1 MPFTSIRWK
10 IMLAF
15 LLIVGVSYYLV
26 ATSLIG
32 LVGDSLFSDRMRQ
45 DHAAADKLAAELGP
59 LYAERD
65 MEKAQQLLES
75 AGGELGGRL
84 MLLDQ
89 SGKVQLDTFCE
100 LNGSRLELPEV
111 VSVLSMGSASDY
123 GVHRLDDN
131 GGENRL
137 AAMAA
142 CLTTPTREWVAYCT
156 SALTA
161 DGVVQGVLLYSSPVQ
176 EMMDRL
182 SSLQTRMVAYFLIAA
197 AAAMVIALIFSRVL
211 TRPIVSLT
219 KSIQRMGH
227 GDLSVRV
234 PVKGSGELRRLS
246 ETFNTMSEKLQMLDT
261 SRNQFVSNASH
272 ELKTPLATMKILLEN
287 IIYQPE
293 MDAEM
298 RTEFLTDINKEID
311 RLNSIISDL
320 LTLVSMDSKA
330 MRLNR
335 TTFSLAQVITDTAH
349 RLQPVAGE
357 PSSGIEA
364 GLERPLR
371 NVRRL
376 RQADAGGVQPDGKR
390 HQVYAGGR
398 RHQGAADPLRPGRG
412 DDRHRQRPR
421 HSPGGSG
428 PYLRPLLPGGQG
440 PQPGDR
446 RHGSGPEHRAPDGA
460 DARRQRVRGKRR
472 RQGFHFYRGT
482 AHPSGMSQ
490 GETFMKGNRKRRGML
505 AVLLAALC
513 GLLCSCTRAANPL
526 VQAEATP
533 LPGVEQRLH
542 AATAAEDNAASW
554 DVVLY
559 FRYLDYSMLAGE
571 SRTLTVRKDESSEAA
586 LVRALLA
593 GPSAGEMNL
602 RRALGEDVGLKEV
615 TASGDMLF
623 ITLTNSLLR
632 DGIPDGWRSDEFWAE
647 GSPCPPPAGH
657 GQHCGHGDGES
668 ALHPGADFDRR
679 GESAAIR
686 LDRSYYLTGEQGP
699 ADPLSRDE
707 SLLLSPY
714 NTAALL
720 MEAWRSRDFDTIYD
734 FTVAEDLPVPEQ
746 FRAEIDAAPSL
757 SDYTLTAGMVNGER
771 AALNVDAS
779 LLTDGASTA
788 LEAWPLT
795 LEKQGGVW
803 KIPLETLRRL
813 MGL

>member
-1 MPFTSIRWK
+1 
-10 IMLAF
+10 
-15 LLIVGVSYYLV
+15 
-26 ATSLIG
+26 
-32 LVGDSLFSDRMRQ
+32 
-45 DHAAADKLAAELGP
+45 
-59 LYAERD
+59 
-65 MEKAQQLLES
+65 
-75 AGGELGGRL
+75 
-84 MLLDQ
+84 
-89 SGKVQLDTFCE
+89 
-100 LNGSRLELPEV
+100 
-111 VSVLSMGSASDY
+111 
-123 GVHRLDDN
+123 
-131 GGENRL
+131 
-137 AAMAA
+137 
-142 CLTTPTREWVAYCT
+142 
-156 SALTA
+156 
-161 DGVVQGVLLYSSPVQ
+161 
-176 EMMDRL
+176 
-182 SSLQTRMVAYFLIAA
+182 
-197 AAAMVIALIFSRVL
+197 
-211 TRPIVSLT
+211 
-219 KSIQRMGH
+219 
-227 GDLSVRV
+227 
-234 PVKGSGELRRLS
+234 
-246 ETFNTMSEKLQMLDT
+246 
-261 SRNQFVSNASH
+261 
-272 ELKTPLATMKILLEN
+272 
-287 IIYQPE
+287 
-293 MDAEM
+293 
-298 RTEFLTDINKEID
+298 
-311 RLNSIISDL
+311 
-320 LTLVSMDSKA
+320 
-330 MRLNR
+330 
-335 TTFSLAQVITDTAH
+335 
-349 RLQPVAGE
+349 
-357 PSSGIEA
+357 
-364 GLERPLR
+364 
-371 NVRRL
+371 
-376 RQADAGGVQPDGKR
+376 
-390 HQVYAGGR
+390 
-398 RHQGAADPLRPGRG
+398 
-412 DDRHRQRPR
+412 
-421 HSPGGSG
+421 
-428 PYLRPLLPGGQG
+428 
-440 PQPGDR
+440 
-446 RHGSGPEHRAPDGA
+446 
-460 DARRQRVRGKRR
+460 
-472 RQGFHFYRGT
+472 
-482 AHPSGMSQ
+482 
-490 GETFMKGNRKRRGML
+490 MKGNRKRRGML

-647 GSPCPPPAGH
+647 EAPVRCRLAMASIADTVMENLPYTRV
-657 GQHCGHGDGES
+657 QILIDG
-668 ALHPGADFDRR
+668 

-757 SDYTLTAGMVNGER
+757 LDYTLTAGMVNGER

>member
-1 MPFTSIRWK
+1 
-10 IMLAF
+10 
-15 LLIVGVSYYLV
+15 
-26 ATSLIG
+26 
-32 LVGDSLFSDRMRQ
+32 
-45 DHAAADKLAAELGP
+45 
-59 LYAERD
+59 
-65 MEKAQQLLES
+65 
-75 AGGELGGRL
+75 
-84 MLLDQ
+84 
-89 SGKVQLDTFCE
+89 
-100 LNGSRLELPEV
+100 
-111 VSVLSMGSASDY
+111 
-123 GVHRLDDN
+123 
-131 GGENRL
+131 
-137 AAMAA
+137 
-142 CLTTPTREWVAYCT
+142 
-156 SALTA
+156 
-161 DGVVQGVLLYSSPVQ
+161 
-176 EMMDRL
+176 
-182 SSLQTRMVAYFLIAA
+182 
-197 AAAMVIALIFSRVL
+197 
-211 TRPIVSLT
+211 
-219 KSIQRMGH
+219 
-227 GDLSVRV
+227 
-234 PVKGSGELRRLS
+234 
-246 ETFNTMSEKLQMLDT
+246 
-261 SRNQFVSNASH
+261 
-272 ELKTPLATMKILLEN
+272 
-287 IIYQPE
+287 
-293 MDAEM
+293 
-298 RTEFLTDINKEID
+298 
-311 RLNSIISDL
+311 
-320 LTLVSMDSKA
+320 
-330 MRLNR
+330 
-335 TTFSLAQVITDTAH
+335 
-349 RLQPVAGE
+349 
-357 PSSGIEA
+357 
-364 GLERPLR
+364 
-371 NVRRL
+371 
-376 RQADAGGVQPDGKR
+376 
-390 HQVYAGGR
+390 
-398 RHQGAADPLRPGRG
+398 
-412 DDRHRQRPR
+412 
-421 HSPGGSG
+421 
-428 PYLRPLLPGGQG
+428 
-440 PQPGDR
+440 
-446 RHGSGPEHRAPDGA
+446 
-460 DARRQRVRGKRR
+460 
-472 RQGFHFYRGT
+472 
-482 AHPSGMSQ
+482 
-490 GETFMKGNRKRRGML
+490 MKGNRKRRGML

-632 DGIPDGWRSDEFWAE
+632 DGIPDGWHSDEFWAE
-647 GSPCPPPAGH
+647 EAPVRRRLAMASIADTVMENLPYTRV
-657 GQHCGHGDGES
+657 QILIDG
-668 ALHPGADFDRR
+668 

>member
-1 MPFTSIRWK
+1 
-10 IMLAF
+10 MLAF

-59 LYAERD
+59 LYAERE
-65 MEKAQQLLES
+65 MEKAQQLLEA

-123 GVHRLDDN
+123 GVHRLDEA
-131 GGENRL
+131 GGENSWLRWL
-137 AAMAA
+137 RPYDPNA
-142 CLTTPTREWVAYCT
+142 EWVAYCT

-349 RLQPVAGE
+349 RLQPVAE
-357 PSSGIEA
+357 SHHQELKLA
-364 GLERPLR
+364 LNDRCEMY
-371 NVRRL
+371 
-376 RQADAGGVQPDGKR
+376 ADCAKLT
-390 HQVYAGGR
+390 QVVYNLMENAIKYN
-398 RHQGAADPLRPGRG
+398 RPG
-412 DDRHRQRPR
+412 
-421 HSPGGSG
+421 
-428 PYLRPLLPGGQG
+428 
-440 PQPGDR
+440 
-446 RHGSGPEHRAPDGA
+446 
-460 DARRQRVRGKRR
+460 
-472 RQGFHFYRGT
+472 GFV
-482 AHPSGMSQ
+482 
-490 GETFMKGNRKRRGML
+490 KL
-505 AVLLAALC
+505 
-513 GLLCSCTRAANPL
+513 
-526 VQAEATP
+526 
-533 LPGVEQRLH
+533 
-542 AATAAEDNAASW
+542 
-554 DVVLY
+554 
-559 FRYLDYSMLAGE
+559 
-571 SRTLTVRKDESSEAA
+571 
-586 LVRALLA
+586 LLA
-593 GPSAGEMNL
+593 GDEKDCLLTVSDNGIGIPE
-602 RRALGEDVGLKEV
+602 
-615 TASGDMLF
+615 GDMPR
-623 ITLTNSLLR
+623 I
-632 DGIPDGWRSDEFWAE
+632 
-647 GSPCPPPAGH
+647 
-657 GQHCGHGDGES
+657 
-668 ALHPGADFDRR
+668 FDRFYR
-679 GESAAIR
+679 V
-686 LDRSYYLTGEQGP
+686 DK
-699 ADPLSRDE
+699 
-707 SLLLSPY
+707 
-714 NTAALL
+714 
-720 MEAWRSRDFDTIYD
+720 MRSRAAGGTGLGLSIAADTARRRGGSIEVRAREGGGTV
-734 FTVAEDLPVPEQ
+734 FTVRLPRCE
-746 FRAEIDAAPSL
+746 E
-757 SDYTLTAGMVNGER
+757 
-771 AALNVDAS
+771 
-779 LLTDGASTA
+779 
-788 LEAWPLT
+788 
-795 LEKQGGVW
+795 GGD
-803 KIPLETLRRL
+803 ET
-813 MGL
+813 

>member
-1 MPFTSIRWK
+1 
-10 IMLAF
+10 
-15 LLIVGVSYYLV
+15 
-26 ATSLIG
+26 
-32 LVGDSLFSDRMRQ
+32 
-45 DHAAADKLAAELGP
+45 
-59 LYAERD
+59 
-65 MEKAQQLLES
+65 
-75 AGGELGGRL
+75 
-84 MLLDQ
+84 
-89 SGKVQLDTFCE
+89 
-100 LNGSRLELPEV
+100 
-111 VSVLSMGSASDY
+111 
-123 GVHRLDDN
+123 
-131 GGENRL
+131 
-137 AAMAA
+137 
-142 CLTTPTREWVAYCT
+142 
-156 SALTA
+156 
-161 DGVVQGVLLYSSPVQ
+161 
-176 EMMDRL
+176 
-182 SSLQTRMVAYFLIAA
+182 
-197 AAAMVIALIFSRVL
+197 
-211 TRPIVSLT
+211 
-219 KSIQRMGH
+219 
-227 GDLSVRV
+227 
-234 PVKGSGELRRLS
+234 
-246 ETFNTMSEKLQMLDT
+246 
-261 SRNQFVSNASH
+261 
-272 ELKTPLATMKILLEN
+272 
-287 IIYQPE
+287 
-293 MDAEM
+293 
-298 RTEFLTDINKEID
+298 
-311 RLNSIISDL
+311 
-320 LTLVSMDSKA
+320 
-330 MRLNR
+330 
-335 TTFSLAQVITDTAH
+335 
-349 RLQPVAGE
+349 
-357 PSSGIEA
+357 
-364 GLERPLR
+364 
-371 NVRRL
+371 
-376 RQADAGGVQPDGKR
+376 
-390 HQVYAGGR
+390 
-398 RHQGAADPLRPGRG
+398 
-412 DDRHRQRPR
+412 
-421 HSPGGSG
+421 
-428 PYLRPLLPGGQG
+428 
-440 PQPGDR
+440 
-446 RHGSGPEHRAPDGA
+446 
-460 DARRQRVRGKRR
+460 
-472 RQGFHFYRGT
+472 
-482 AHPSGMSQ
+482 
-490 GETFMKGNRKRRGML
+490 MKGNRKRRGML
-505 AVLLAALC
+505 AFLLAALC

-559 FRYLDYSMLAGE
+559 FRYLDYPMLAGE
-571 SRTLTVRKDESSEAA
+571 NRTLTVRKDESSETA

-647 GSPCPPPAGH
+647 EAPVRRQLAMASIADTVMENLPYTRV
-657 GQHCGHGDGES
+657 QILIDG
-668 ALHPGADFDRR
+668 

>member
-1 MPFTSIRWK
+1 
-10 IMLAF
+10 
-15 LLIVGVSYYLV
+15 
-26 ATSLIG
+26 
-32 LVGDSLFSDRMRQ
+32 
-45 DHAAADKLAAELGP
+45 
-59 LYAERD
+59 
-65 MEKAQQLLES
+65 
-75 AGGELGGRL
+75 
-84 MLLDQ
+84 
-89 SGKVQLDTFCE
+89 
-100 LNGSRLELPEV
+100 
-111 VSVLSMGSASDY
+111 
-123 GVHRLDDN
+123 
-131 GGENRL
+131 
-137 AAMAA
+137 
-142 CLTTPTREWVAYCT
+142 
-156 SALTA
+156 
-161 DGVVQGVLLYSSPVQ
+161 
-176 EMMDRL
+176 
-182 SSLQTRMVAYFLIAA
+182 
-197 AAAMVIALIFSRVL
+197 
-211 TRPIVSLT
+211 
-219 KSIQRMGH
+219 
-227 GDLSVRV
+227 
-234 PVKGSGELRRLS
+234 
-246 ETFNTMSEKLQMLDT
+246 
-261 SRNQFVSNASH
+261 
-272 ELKTPLATMKILLEN
+272 
-287 IIYQPE
+287 
-293 MDAEM
+293 
-298 RTEFLTDINKEID
+298 
-311 RLNSIISDL
+311 
-320 LTLVSMDSKA
+320 
-330 MRLNR
+330 
-335 TTFSLAQVITDTAH
+335 
-349 RLQPVAGE
+349 
-357 PSSGIEA
+357 
-364 GLERPLR
+364 
-371 NVRRL
+371 
-376 RQADAGGVQPDGKR
+376 
-390 HQVYAGGR
+390 
-398 RHQGAADPLRPGRG
+398 
-412 DDRHRQRPR
+412 
-421 HSPGGSG
+421 
-428 PYLRPLLPGGQG
+428 
-440 PQPGDR
+440 
-446 RHGSGPEHRAPDGA
+446 
-460 DARRQRVRGKRR
+460 
-472 RQGFHFYRGT
+472 
-482 AHPSGMSQ
+482 
-490 GETFMKGNRKRRGML
+490 MKGNRKRRGML

-632 DGIPDGWRSDEFWAE
+632 DGIPDGWRLDEFWAE
-647 GSPCPPPAGH
+647 EAPVRRRLAMASIADTVMENLPYTRV
-657 GQHCGHGDGES
+657 QILIDG
-668 ALHPGADFDRR
+668 

>member
-1 MPFTSIRWK
+1 
-10 IMLAF
+10 
-15 LLIVGVSYYLV
+15 
-26 ATSLIG
+26 
-32 LVGDSLFSDRMRQ
+32 
-45 DHAAADKLAAELGP
+45 
-59 LYAERD
+59 
-65 MEKAQQLLES
+65 
-75 AGGELGGRL
+75 
-84 MLLDQ
+84 
-89 SGKVQLDTFCE
+89 
-100 LNGSRLELPEV
+100 
-111 VSVLSMGSASDY
+111 
-123 GVHRLDDN
+123 
-131 GGENRL
+131 
-137 AAMAA
+137 
-142 CLTTPTREWVAYCT
+142 
-156 SALTA
+156 
-161 DGVVQGVLLYSSPVQ
+161 
-176 EMMDRL
+176 
-182 SSLQTRMVAYFLIAA
+182 
-197 AAAMVIALIFSRVL
+197 
-211 TRPIVSLT
+211 
-219 KSIQRMGH
+219 
-227 GDLSVRV
+227 
-234 PVKGSGELRRLS
+234 
-246 ETFNTMSEKLQMLDT
+246 
-261 SRNQFVSNASH
+261 
-272 ELKTPLATMKILLEN
+272 
-287 IIYQPE
+287 
-293 MDAEM
+293 
-298 RTEFLTDINKEID
+298 
-311 RLNSIISDL
+311 
-320 LTLVSMDSKA
+320 
-330 MRLNR
+330 
-335 TTFSLAQVITDTAH
+335 
-349 RLQPVAGE
+349 
-357 PSSGIEA
+357 
-364 GLERPLR
+364 
-371 NVRRL
+371 
-376 RQADAGGVQPDGKR
+376 
-390 HQVYAGGR
+390 
-398 RHQGAADPLRPGRG
+398 
-412 DDRHRQRPR
+412 
-421 HSPGGSG
+421 
-428 PYLRPLLPGGQG
+428 
-440 PQPGDR
+440 
-446 RHGSGPEHRAPDGA
+446 
-460 DARRQRVRGKRR
+460 
-472 RQGFHFYRGT
+472 
-482 AHPSGMSQ
+482 
-490 GETFMKGNRKRRGML
+490 MKGNRKRRGML

-632 DGIPDGWRSDEFWAE
+632 DGIPDGWRSDGFWAE
-647 GSPCPPPAGH
+647 EAPVRRRLAMASIADTVMENLPYTRV
-657 GQHCGHGDGES
+657 QILIDG
-668 ALHPGADFDRR
+668 

>member
-1 MPFTSIRWK
+1 
-10 IMLAF
+10 
-15 LLIVGVSYYLV
+15 
-26 ATSLIG
+26 
-32 LVGDSLFSDRMRQ
+32 
-45 DHAAADKLAAELGP
+45 
-59 LYAERD
+59 
-65 MEKAQQLLES
+65 
-75 AGGELGGRL
+75 
-84 MLLDQ
+84 
-89 SGKVQLDTFCE
+89 
-100 LNGSRLELPEV
+100 
-111 VSVLSMGSASDY
+111 
-123 GVHRLDDN
+123 
-131 GGENRL
+131 
-137 AAMAA
+137 
-142 CLTTPTREWVAYCT
+142 
-156 SALTA
+156 
-161 DGVVQGVLLYSSPVQ
+161 
-176 EMMDRL
+176 
-182 SSLQTRMVAYFLIAA
+182 
-197 AAAMVIALIFSRVL
+197 
-211 TRPIVSLT
+211 
-219 KSIQRMGH
+219 
-227 GDLSVRV
+227 
-234 PVKGSGELRRLS
+234 
-246 ETFNTMSEKLQMLDT
+246 
-261 SRNQFVSNASH
+261 
-272 ELKTPLATMKILLEN
+272 
-287 IIYQPE
+287 
-293 MDAEM
+293 
-298 RTEFLTDINKEID
+298 
-311 RLNSIISDL
+311 
-320 LTLVSMDSKA
+320 
-330 MRLNR
+330 
-335 TTFSLAQVITDTAH
+335 
-349 RLQPVAGE
+349 
-357 PSSGIEA
+357 
-364 GLERPLR
+364 
-371 NVRRL
+371 
-376 RQADAGGVQPDGKR
+376 
-390 HQVYAGGR
+390 
-398 RHQGAADPLRPGRG
+398 
-412 DDRHRQRPR
+412 
-421 HSPGGSG
+421 
-428 PYLRPLLPGGQG
+428 
-440 PQPGDR
+440 
-446 RHGSGPEHRAPDGA
+446 
-460 DARRQRVRGKRR
+460 
-472 RQGFHFYRGT
+472 
-482 AHPSGMSQ
+482 
-490 GETFMKGNRKRRGML
+490 MKGNRKRRGML

-647 GSPCPPPAGH
+647 EAPVRRRLAMASIADTVMENLPYTRV
-657 GQHCGHGDGES
+657 QILIDG
-668 ALHPGADFDRR
+668 

-757 SDYTLTAGMVNGER
+757 SDYTLTAGMVNGDR
-771 AALNVDAS
+771 ATLNVDAS
-779 LLTDGASTA
+779 LLTDSASST

>member
-1 MPFTSIRWK
+1 
-10 IMLAF
+10 
-15 LLIVGVSYYLV
+15 
-26 ATSLIG
+26 
-32 LVGDSLFSDRMRQ
+32 
-45 DHAAADKLAAELGP
+45 
-59 LYAERD
+59 
-65 MEKAQQLLES
+65 
-75 AGGELGGRL
+75 
-84 MLLDQ
+84 
-89 SGKVQLDTFCE
+89 
-100 LNGSRLELPEV
+100 
-111 VSVLSMGSASDY
+111 
-123 GVHRLDDN
+123 
-131 GGENRL
+131 
-137 AAMAA
+137 
-142 CLTTPTREWVAYCT
+142 
-156 SALTA
+156 
-161 DGVVQGVLLYSSPVQ
+161 
-176 EMMDRL
+176 
-182 SSLQTRMVAYFLIAA
+182 
-197 AAAMVIALIFSRVL
+197 
-211 TRPIVSLT
+211 
-219 KSIQRMGH
+219 
-227 GDLSVRV
+227 
-234 PVKGSGELRRLS
+234 
-246 ETFNTMSEKLQMLDT
+246 
-261 SRNQFVSNASH
+261 
-272 ELKTPLATMKILLEN
+272 
-287 IIYQPE
+287 
-293 MDAEM
+293 
-298 RTEFLTDINKEID
+298 
-311 RLNSIISDL
+311 
-320 LTLVSMDSKA
+320 
-330 MRLNR
+330 
-335 TTFSLAQVITDTAH
+335 
-349 RLQPVAGE
+349 
-357 PSSGIEA
+357 
-364 GLERPLR
+364 
-371 NVRRL
+371 
-376 RQADAGGVQPDGKR
+376 
-390 HQVYAGGR
+390 
-398 RHQGAADPLRPGRG
+398 
-412 DDRHRQRPR
+412 
-421 HSPGGSG
+421 
-428 PYLRPLLPGGQG
+428 
-440 PQPGDR
+440 
-446 RHGSGPEHRAPDGA
+446 
-460 DARRQRVRGKRR
+460 
-472 RQGFHFYRGT
+472 
-482 AHPSGMSQ
+482 
-490 GETFMKGNRKRRGML
+490 MKGNRKRRGML

-647 GSPCPPPAGH
+647 EAHVRRRLAMASIADTVMENLPYTRV
-657 GQHCGHGDGES
+657 QILIDG
-668 ALHPGADFDRR
+668 

>member
-1 MPFTSIRWK
+1 
-10 IMLAF
+10 
-15 LLIVGVSYYLV
+15 
-26 ATSLIG
+26 
-32 LVGDSLFSDRMRQ
+32 
-45 DHAAADKLAAELGP
+45 
-59 LYAERD
+59 
-65 MEKAQQLLES
+65 
-75 AGGELGGRL
+75 
-84 MLLDQ
+84 
-89 SGKVQLDTFCE
+89 
-100 LNGSRLELPEV
+100 
-111 VSVLSMGSASDY
+111 
-123 GVHRLDDN
+123 
-131 GGENRL
+131 
-137 AAMAA
+137 
-142 CLTTPTREWVAYCT
+142 
-156 SALTA
+156 
-161 DGVVQGVLLYSSPVQ
+161 
-176 EMMDRL
+176 
-182 SSLQTRMVAYFLIAA
+182 
-197 AAAMVIALIFSRVL
+197 
-211 TRPIVSLT
+211 
-219 KSIQRMGH
+219 
-227 GDLSVRV
+227 
-234 PVKGSGELRRLS
+234 
-246 ETFNTMSEKLQMLDT
+246 
-261 SRNQFVSNASH
+261 
-272 ELKTPLATMKILLEN
+272 
-287 IIYQPE
+287 
-293 MDAEM
+293 
-298 RTEFLTDINKEID
+298 
-311 RLNSIISDL
+311 
-320 LTLVSMDSKA
+320 
-330 MRLNR
+330 
-335 TTFSLAQVITDTAH
+335 
-349 RLQPVAGE
+349 
-357 PSSGIEA
+357 
-364 GLERPLR
+364 
-371 NVRRL
+371 
-376 RQADAGGVQPDGKR
+376 
-390 HQVYAGGR
+390 
-398 RHQGAADPLRPGRG
+398 
-412 DDRHRQRPR
+412 
-421 HSPGGSG
+421 
-428 PYLRPLLPGGQG
+428 
-440 PQPGDR
+440 
-446 RHGSGPEHRAPDGA
+446 
-460 DARRQRVRGKRR
+460 
-472 RQGFHFYRGT
+472 
-482 AHPSGMSQ
+482 
-490 GETFMKGNRKRRGML
+490 MKGNRKRRGML

-632 DGIPDGWRSDEFWAE
+632 DGIPDGWRSDEFWAAE
-647 GSPCPPPAGH
+647 APVRRRLAMASIADTVMENLPYTRV
-657 GQHCGHGDGES
+657 QILIDG
-668 ALHPGADFDRR
+668 

>member
-1 MPFTSIRWK
+1 
-10 IMLAF
+10 
-15 LLIVGVSYYLV
+15 
-26 ATSLIG
+26 
-32 LVGDSLFSDRMRQ
+32 
-45 DHAAADKLAAELGP
+45 
-59 LYAERD
+59 
-65 MEKAQQLLES
+65 
-75 AGGELGGRL
+75 
-84 MLLDQ
+84 
-89 SGKVQLDTFCE
+89 
-100 LNGSRLELPEV
+100 
-111 VSVLSMGSASDY
+111 
-123 GVHRLDDN
+123 
-131 GGENRL
+131 
-137 AAMAA
+137 
-142 CLTTPTREWVAYCT
+142 
-156 SALTA
+156 
-161 DGVVQGVLLYSSPVQ
+161 
-176 EMMDRL
+176 
-182 SSLQTRMVAYFLIAA
+182 
-197 AAAMVIALIFSRVL
+197 
-211 TRPIVSLT
+211 
-219 KSIQRMGH
+219 
-227 GDLSVRV
+227 
-234 PVKGSGELRRLS
+234 
-246 ETFNTMSEKLQMLDT
+246 
-261 SRNQFVSNASH
+261 
-272 ELKTPLATMKILLEN
+272 
-287 IIYQPE
+287 
-293 MDAEM
+293 
-298 RTEFLTDINKEID
+298 
-311 RLNSIISDL
+311 
-320 LTLVSMDSKA
+320 
-330 MRLNR
+330 
-335 TTFSLAQVITDTAH
+335 
-349 RLQPVAGE
+349 
-357 PSSGIEA
+357 
-364 GLERPLR
+364 
-371 NVRRL
+371 
-376 RQADAGGVQPDGKR
+376 
-390 HQVYAGGR
+390 
-398 RHQGAADPLRPGRG
+398 
-412 DDRHRQRPR
+412 
-421 HSPGGSG
+421 
-428 PYLRPLLPGGQG
+428 
-440 PQPGDR
+440 
-446 RHGSGPEHRAPDGA
+446 
-460 DARRQRVRGKRR
+460 
-472 RQGFHFYRGT
+472 
-482 AHPSGMSQ
+482 
-490 GETFMKGNRKRRGML
+490 MKGNRKRRGML

-632 DGIPDGWRSDEFWAE
+632 DGIPDGWRSDESWAE
-647 GSPCPPPAGH
+647 EAPVRRRLAMASIADTVMENLPYTRV
-657 GQHCGHGDGES
+657 QILIDG
-668 ALHPGADFDRR
+668 

-779 LLTDGASTA
+779 LLTDGASST

>member
-1 MPFTSIRWK
+1 
-10 IMLAF
+10 MLAF

-131 GGENRL
+131 GGENSWL
-137 AAMAA
+137 QYDPNA
-142 CLTTPTREWVAYCT
+142 EWVAYCT

-182 SSLQTRMVAYFLIAA
+182 ASLQTRMVVYFLIAA

-349 RLQPVAGE
+349 RLQPVAESHHQELKLALNDRCEMYADCAKLTQVVYNLMENAIKYTQEGGAIKVRLIR
-357 PSSGIEA
+357 SGRDAVMTVTDNGPGIPREDQA
-364 GLERPLR
+364 HIFDRFYRVDKARSRETGGTGLGLSI
-371 NVRRL
+371 VHQMVL
-376 RQADAGGVQPDGKR
+376 MHGGSVS
-390 HQVYAGGR
+390 VESEEGR
-398 RHQGAADPLRPGRG
+398 GSTFTVELPIHQG
-412 DDRHRQRPR
+412 
-421 HSPGGSG
+421 
-428 PYLRPLLPGGQG
+428 
-440 PQPGDR
+440 
-446 RHGSGPEHRAPDGA
+446 
-460 DARRQRVRGKRR
+460 
-472 RQGFHFYRGT
+472 
-482 AHPSGMSQ
+482 
-490 GETFMKGNRKRRGML
+490 
-505 AVLLAALC
+505 
-513 GLLCSCTRAANPL
+513 
-526 VQAEATP
+526 
-533 LPGVEQRLH
+533 
-542 AATAAEDNAASW
+542 
-554 DVVLY
+554 
-559 FRYLDYSMLAGE
+559 
-571 SRTLTVRKDESSEAA
+571 
-586 LVRALLA
+586 
-593 GPSAGEMNL
+593 
-602 RRALGEDVGLKEV
+602 
-615 TASGDMLF
+615 
-623 ITLTNSLLR
+623 
-632 DGIPDGWRSDEFWAE
+632 
-647 GSPCPPPAGH
+647 
-657 GQHCGHGDGES
+657 
-668 ALHPGADFDRR
+668 
-679 GESAAIR
+679 
-686 LDRSYYLTGEQGP
+686 
-699 ADPLSRDE
+699 
-707 SLLLSPY
+707 
-714 NTAALL
+714 
-720 MEAWRSRDFDTIYD
+720 
-734 FTVAEDLPVPEQ
+734 
-746 FRAEIDAAPSL
+746 
-757 SDYTLTAGMVNGER
+757 
-771 AALNVDAS
+771 
-779 LLTDGASTA
+779 
-788 LEAWPLT
+788 
-795 LEKQGGVW
+795 
-803 KIPLETLRRL
+803 
-813 MGL
+813 

>member
-1 MPFTSIRWK
+1 
-10 IMLAF
+10 
-15 LLIVGVSYYLV
+15 
-26 ATSLIG
+26 
-32 LVGDSLFSDRMRQ
+32 
-45 DHAAADKLAAELGP
+45 
-59 LYAERD
+59 
-65 MEKAQQLLES
+65 
-75 AGGELGGRL
+75 
-84 MLLDQ
+84 
-89 SGKVQLDTFCE
+89 
-100 LNGSRLELPEV
+100 
-111 VSVLSMGSASDY
+111 
-123 GVHRLDDN
+123 
-131 GGENRL
+131 
-137 AAMAA
+137 
-142 CLTTPTREWVAYCT
+142 
-156 SALTA
+156 
-161 DGVVQGVLLYSSPVQ
+161 
-176 EMMDRL
+176 
-182 SSLQTRMVAYFLIAA
+182 
-197 AAAMVIALIFSRVL
+197 
-211 TRPIVSLT
+211 
-219 KSIQRMGH
+219 
-227 GDLSVRV
+227 
-234 PVKGSGELRRLS
+234 
-246 ETFNTMSEKLQMLDT
+246 
-261 SRNQFVSNASH
+261 
-272 ELKTPLATMKILLEN
+272 
-287 IIYQPE
+287 
-293 MDAEM
+293 
-298 RTEFLTDINKEID
+298 
-311 RLNSIISDL
+311 
-320 LTLVSMDSKA
+320 
-330 MRLNR
+330 
-335 TTFSLAQVITDTAH
+335 
-349 RLQPVAGE
+349 
-357 PSSGIEA
+357 
-364 GLERPLR
+364 
-371 NVRRL
+371 
-376 RQADAGGVQPDGKR
+376 
-390 HQVYAGGR
+390 
-398 RHQGAADPLRPGRG
+398 
-412 DDRHRQRPR
+412 
-421 HSPGGSG
+421 
-428 PYLRPLLPGGQG
+428 
-440 PQPGDR
+440 
-446 RHGSGPEHRAPDGA
+446 
-460 DARRQRVRGKRR
+460 
-472 RQGFHFYRGT
+472 
-482 AHPSGMSQ
+482 
-490 GETFMKGNRKRRGML
+490 MKGNRKRRGML

-647 GSPCPPPAGH
+647 EALVRRRLAMASIADTVMENLPYTRV
-657 GQHCGHGDGES
+657 QILIDG
-668 ALHPGADFDRR
+668 

>member
-1 MPFTSIRWK
+1 
-10 IMLAF
+10 
-15 LLIVGVSYYLV
+15 
-26 ATSLIG
+26 
-32 LVGDSLFSDRMRQ
+32 
-45 DHAAADKLAAELGP
+45 
-59 LYAERD
+59 
-65 MEKAQQLLES
+65 
-75 AGGELGGRL
+75 
-84 MLLDQ
+84 
-89 SGKVQLDTFCE
+89 
-100 LNGSRLELPEV
+100 
-111 VSVLSMGSASDY
+111 
-123 GVHRLDDN
+123 
-131 GGENRL
+131 
-137 AAMAA
+137 
-142 CLTTPTREWVAYCT
+142 
-156 SALTA
+156 
-161 DGVVQGVLLYSSPVQ
+161 
-176 EMMDRL
+176 
-182 SSLQTRMVAYFLIAA
+182 
-197 AAAMVIALIFSRVL
+197 
-211 TRPIVSLT
+211 
-219 KSIQRMGH
+219 
-227 GDLSVRV
+227 
-234 PVKGSGELRRLS
+234 
-246 ETFNTMSEKLQMLDT
+246 
-261 SRNQFVSNASH
+261 
-272 ELKTPLATMKILLEN
+272 
-287 IIYQPE
+287 
-293 MDAEM
+293 
-298 RTEFLTDINKEID
+298 
-311 RLNSIISDL
+311 
-320 LTLVSMDSKA
+320 
-330 MRLNR
+330 
-335 TTFSLAQVITDTAH
+335 
-349 RLQPVAGE
+349 
-357 PSSGIEA
+357 
-364 GLERPLR
+364 
-371 NVRRL
+371 
-376 RQADAGGVQPDGKR
+376 
-390 HQVYAGGR
+390 
-398 RHQGAADPLRPGRG
+398 
-412 DDRHRQRPR
+412 
-421 HSPGGSG
+421 
-428 PYLRPLLPGGQG
+428 
-440 PQPGDR
+440 
-446 RHGSGPEHRAPDGA
+446 
-460 DARRQRVRGKRR
+460 
-472 RQGFHFYRGT
+472 
-482 AHPSGMSQ
+482 
-490 GETFMKGNRKRRGML
+490 MKGNRKRRGML

-647 GSPCPPPAGH
+647 EAPVRRQLAMASIADTVMENLPYTRVQILIDG
-657 GQHCGHGDGES
+657 GES
-668 ALHPGADFDRR
+668 AV
-679 GESAAIR
+679 IR

>member
-1 MPFTSIRWK
+1 
-10 IMLAF
+10 
-15 LLIVGVSYYLV
+15 
-26 ATSLIG
+26 
-32 LVGDSLFSDRMRQ
+32 
-45 DHAAADKLAAELGP
+45 
-59 LYAERD
+59 
-65 MEKAQQLLES
+65 
-75 AGGELGGRL
+75 
-84 MLLDQ
+84 
-89 SGKVQLDTFCE
+89 
-100 LNGSRLELPEV
+100 
-111 VSVLSMGSASDY
+111 
-123 GVHRLDDN
+123 
-131 GGENRL
+131 
-137 AAMAA
+137 
-142 CLTTPTREWVAYCT
+142 
-156 SALTA
+156 
-161 DGVVQGVLLYSSPVQ
+161 
-176 EMMDRL
+176 
-182 SSLQTRMVAYFLIAA
+182 
-197 AAAMVIALIFSRVL
+197 
-211 TRPIVSLT
+211 
-219 KSIQRMGH
+219 
-227 GDLSVRV
+227 
-234 PVKGSGELRRLS
+234 
-246 ETFNTMSEKLQMLDT
+246 
-261 SRNQFVSNASH
+261 
-272 ELKTPLATMKILLEN
+272 
-287 IIYQPE
+287 
-293 MDAEM
+293 
-298 RTEFLTDINKEID
+298 
-311 RLNSIISDL
+311 
-320 LTLVSMDSKA
+320 
-330 MRLNR
+330 
-335 TTFSLAQVITDTAH
+335 
-349 RLQPVAGE
+349 
-357 PSSGIEA
+357 
-364 GLERPLR
+364 
-371 NVRRL
+371 
-376 RQADAGGVQPDGKR
+376 
-390 HQVYAGGR
+390 
-398 RHQGAADPLRPGRG
+398 
-412 DDRHRQRPR
+412 
-421 HSPGGSG
+421 
-428 PYLRPLLPGGQG
+428 
-440 PQPGDR
+440 
-446 RHGSGPEHRAPDGA
+446 
-460 DARRQRVRGKRR
+460 
-472 RQGFHFYRGT
+472 
-482 AHPSGMSQ
+482 
-490 GETFMKGNRKRRGML
+490 MKGNRKRQGML

-647 GSPCPPPAGH
+647 ETPVRRRLAMASIADTVMENLPYTRV
-657 GQHCGHGDGES
+657 QILIDG
-668 ALHPGADFDRR
+668 

-795 LEKQGGVW
+795 LEKQDGVW